1 MYKKVFTFFD
11 KLEDVVRNRLS
22 GYPIT
27 YAFLGGS
34 GVILFWRGIWH
45 VADYLE
51 ENTIL
56 GSIIFS
62 DFGSMILGMVM
73 LLISGLFVSV
83 FIGDSILIS
92 GLKNEKKITEKTSDE
107 IETEIDMI
115 QDIDKKVSHL
125 EDDIHSKK
133 HL

>member
-51 ENTIL
+51 ENTML

-125 EDDIHSKK
+125 ENDIHSKK

>member
-51 ENTIL
+51 ENTML

-62 DFGSMILGMVM
+62 DFGSMVLGMVM

>member
-51 ENTIL
+51 ENTML

-62 DFGSMILGMVM
+62 DLGSMILGMVM